1 MVRLKKNGKQESV
14 TGGLQERREQRGG
27 DAEGEPRQRTE
38 EAEAH
43 FLGAVSPIQAV
54 SVDATWKQQN
64 RFISTLSQMTWK
76 RQEENKKNQTHLFE
90 SYANEVY
97 LVG

>member
-1 MVRLKKNGKQESV
+1 MTE
-14 TGGLQERREQRGG
+14 GLLERREQRGE

-54 SVDATWKQQN
+54 SVSRHMKTTQAFHLHFVTDDIKETG
-64 RFISTLSQMTWK
+64 R
-76 RQEENKKNQTHLFE
+76 KNEANLFE

-97 LVG
+97 FVD